1 MGVCFRT
8 FRRTLYKRFVEKD
21 ETPFDE
27 YKSIEPD
34 DWADFVKYHKS
45 EEFQVF

>member
-1 MGVCFRT
+1 MGVSFRR
-8 FRRTLYKRFVEKD
+8 FRRTLYTDFVLKGK
-21 ETPFDE
+21 TPFDE

-34 DWADFVKYHKS
+34 QWADFVEYHQS